1 MKSVNWALL
10 SMIAMVSSARAQS
23 PSPSQSPK
31 LTHEFTFTLGT
42 HRERMVQDIVG
53 MMKSHDQM
61 QHSLELYTAHES
73 VFTRAIDE
81 LRFIPFK
88 LSSSD
93 MKSDD
98 FLTPN
103 YLRLDYNKPV
113 SEAHLLDSPK

>member
-1 MKSVNWALL
+1 
-10 SMIAMVSSARAQS
+10 
-23 PSPSQSPK
+23 
-31 LTHEFTFTLGT
+31 
-42 HRERMVQDIVG
+42 MVQDIVG
-53 MMKSHDQM
+53 TMESHDEM
-61 QHSLELYTAHES
+61 QYSLELHTAHES

-98 FLTPN
+98 SLTPN

-113 SEAHLLDSPK
+113 SEAHLFDSPK